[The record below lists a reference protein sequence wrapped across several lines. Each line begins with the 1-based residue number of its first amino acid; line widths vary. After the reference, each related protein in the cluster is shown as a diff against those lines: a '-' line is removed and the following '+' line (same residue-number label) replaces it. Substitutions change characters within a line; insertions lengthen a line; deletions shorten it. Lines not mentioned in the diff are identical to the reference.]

1 MQTDIFVIGLTGKTG
16 AGKSTIAEK
25 LKAFGCYIID
35 ADVLARKV
43 TEKGSPAL
51 KELADAFGNDIID
64 SDGEL
69 KRKLLAQ
76 RAFSDKEATE
86 ILNRIT
92 HPHIKSL
99 FKSEIQKAAEL
110 GYTVAVIDAA
120 ALLES
125 ECRSL
130 CQKIVVVTAPL
141 DIRLERILRRDGIT
155 LEQAMTR
162 INAQKSDEYY
172 CSNADIII
180 RNYPPY
186 DCDENEFSPL
196 KELTQ

>member
-1 MQTDIFVIGLTGKTG
+1 MKTDIFVIGLTGKTG

-25 LKAFGCYIID
+25 LKKLSCYIID
-35 ADVLARKV
+35 GDVLARKV
-43 TEKGSPAL
+43 TEKGSDAL
-51 KELADAFGNDIID
+51 KELADAFGYDIID

-69 KRKLLAQ
+69 KRNLLAQ
-76 RAFSDKEATE
+76 RAFSDKEGTE
-86 ILNRIT
+86 TLNRIT
-92 HPHIKSL
+92 HPHITAL
-99 FKSEIQKAAEL
+99 FKNEIQRAAEL

-125 ECRSL
+125 ECRKL
-130 CQKIVVVTAPL
+130 CQKIVVVTAPV
-141 DIRLERILRRDGIT
+141 DIRLQRILRRDGIS

-172 CSNADIII
+172 FSNADIII